1 MNLKK
6 KRNNLT
12 DKKMTKETQ
21 DKLFSLYISKDDVRE
36 VMHSPWL
43 DEKTGKVVASNG
55 RHVIAISK
63 ETTVGEFPTRRMLA
77 SSIEGTRL
85 GRVSVAALKEA
96 LGKLPQEDEYITT
109 YEGRDCEECEG
120 TGMVTVEY
128 RSKDGDEYDIECD
141 CPICEGTGWKEQP
154 RIEKTGRTIP
164 AANATININGYYMN
178 WKYIDA
184 LCQAC
189 ALVGV
194 DSIECLISNFSGML
208 TFRLTN
214 NICVGIMRTTDS
226 GTNTIKVEIQ

>member
-1 MNLKK
+1 
-6 KRNNLT
+6 
-12 DKKMTKETQ
+12 MTKETQ
-21 DKLFSLYISKDDVRE
+21 DKLFSLYIGKDDVRE
-36 VMHSPWL
+36 VMQSPWL
-43 DEKTGKVVASNG
+43 DEKNGKVMASNG
-55 RHVIAISK
+55 RHFLAISK
-63 ETTVGEFPTRRMLA
+63 EATVGEFPTRRMFA

-85 GRVSVAALKEA
+85 GRISVAALKEA

-164 AANATININGYYMN
+164 AADATININGYYMAWN
-178 WKYIDA
+178 YIDT

-194 DSIECLISNFSGML
+194 DSVDCFTSNITDLL
-208 TFRLTN
+208 TFRLTD
-214 NICVGIMRTTDS
+214 NICVGIMRKTEPGS
-226 GTNTIKVEIQ
+226 YTIKVEYYEQEN